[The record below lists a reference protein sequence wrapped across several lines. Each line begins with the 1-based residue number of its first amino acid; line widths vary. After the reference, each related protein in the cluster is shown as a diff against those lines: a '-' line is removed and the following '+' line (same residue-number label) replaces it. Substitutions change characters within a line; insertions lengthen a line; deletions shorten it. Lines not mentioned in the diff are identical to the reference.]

1 MSKATVNQIIT
12 MKSKA
17 TVRSLVIAGIT
28 LAGFSSC
35 KSPEHCD
42 AYNSSRS
49 FKKKRV
55 AAVVRE
61 LPSSRKLA

>member
-1 MSKATVNQIIT
+1 MN
-12 MKSKA
+12 SKA
-17 TVRSLVIAGIT
+17 TVRSLVIAGIV

-35 KSPEHCD
+35 KSSEHCN
-42 AYNSSRS
+42 AYDSSRS

-61 LPSSRKLA
+61 LPSSHKLA